1 MIVRILVS
9 GIDLMS
15 AIRNLMTKFDVKI
28 SIAMVGLANSGK
40 TEFVKRILQTNEFI
54 EASVSNTTEFEL
66 QILDN
71 FTLLT
76 WDLDD
81 HIPQKKTLWKR
92 SILGAN
98 ALLFLVDSTN
108 RESFQ
113 QNRKL
118 IKDLVDKNFPIRLL
132 VLGSKSDLPNSAS
145 VGELMT
151 SLGLMDLDKT
161 KCDVDLFKF
170 SSKTGEGLYAIE
182 EWLNRILF
190 KRRERVINYT
200 KVIACI
206 TLCEESGAINEAVLS
221 DSPNLTLLATLRE
234 LKRKVTIFSRTMR
247 VHGSGEEVIEIANF
261 KIPIVKEHRHI
272 VALVVGPHDSVPRA
286 LEISRNVLKII
297 SPYCDKSINLAKIIR
312 DLYPLD
318 ATY

>member
-1 MIVRILVS
+1 
-9 GIDLMS
+9 MS

-28 SIAMVGLANSGK
+28 SIAMVGLVNSGK

-54 EASVSNTTEFEL
+54 EASVSNATEFEL

-206 TLCEESGAINEAVLS
+206 TLCEESGVINEAVLS

-297 SPYCDKSINLAKIIR
+297 SPYCDKSINLVKIIR

>member
-1 MIVRILVS
+1 MA
-9 GIDLMS
+9 
-15 AIRNLMTKFDVKI
+15 AIKNLMTKFDVKI
-28 SIAMVGLANSGK
+28 SIALIGLVNSGK
-40 TEFVKRILQTNEFI
+40 TEFVKRILQSAESI
-54 EASVSNTTEFEL
+54 GASVSNTTEFEL
-66 QILDN
+66 HTLDN
-71 FTLLT
+71 FSLLT
-76 WDLDD
+76 WDLGDY
-81 HIPQKKTLWKR
+81 IPQKKTLWKR

-108 RESFQ
+108 RENFPL
-113 QNRKL
+113 NRKL
-118 IKDLVDKNFPIRLL
+118 ITDLVDLNFPIRLL
-132 VLGSKSDLPNSAS
+132 VLGSKSDLPNSAT

-151 SLGLMDLDKT
+151 GLDLLELDKT
-161 KCDVDLFKF
+161 KCDVDLYKF

-200 KVIACI
+200 KIAACV
-206 TLCEESGAINEAVLS
+206 TLCEESGEINEAILTET
-221 DSPNLTLLATLRE
+221 PNLTLLATLRE

-272 VALVVGPHDSVPRA
+272 VAMVVGLHDSIPRA
-286 LEISRNVLKII
+286 MEISRNILKII
-297 SPYCDKSINLAKIIR
+297 APYCDKSINLVKIIR
-312 DLYPLD
+312 ELYPLD

>member
-1 MIVRILVS
+1 
-9 GIDLMS
+9 MS
-15 AIRNLMTKFDVKI
+15 AIKNLMTKFDVKI
-28 SIAMVGLANSGK
+28 SIAIVGLVNSGK
-40 TEFVKRILQTNEFI
+40 TEFVKRILQSDEFI

-71 FTLLT
+71 FSLLT

-108 RESFQ
+108 KESFQ

-118 IKDLVDKNFPIRLL
+118 IKDLVEKNFPIRLL

-200 KVIACI
+200 KIVACI
-206 TLCEESGAINEAVLS
+206 TLCEESGAINEAVLTE
-221 DSPNLTLLATLRE
+221 SPNLTLLATLRE
-234 LKRKVTIFSRTMR
+234 LKRKVMIFSRTMR

-261 KIPIVKEHRHI
+261 KIPLVKEHRHI
-272 VALVVGPHDSVPRA
+272 VALVVGMHDSVPRA
-286 LEISRNVLKII
+286 IEISRNVLKII
-297 SPYCDKSINLAKIIR
+297 SPYCDKSINLVKIIR

-318 ATY
+318 GSY